1 VTLSAGVACYPLH
14 GDNDKSL
21 LDAADRAL
29 YTAKAKGRN
38 RVVVAK

>member
-1 VTLSAGVACYPLH
+1 VACYPLH

-29 YTAKAKGRN
+29 YTAKAKERD
-38 RVVVAK
+38 RAVVSK